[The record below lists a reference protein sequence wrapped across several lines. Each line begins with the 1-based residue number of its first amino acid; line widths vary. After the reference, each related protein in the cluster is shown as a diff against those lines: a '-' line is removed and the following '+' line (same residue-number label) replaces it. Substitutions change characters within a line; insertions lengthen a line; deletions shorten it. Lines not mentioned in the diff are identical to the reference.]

1 MTQPILSVQNLKAYY
16 GKAQIL
22 FDLSLD
28 VQPGEVVV
36 LMGRNGAG
44 KSTTMKSLVSLID
57 RKEGQIHFSGND
69 ISDKTTHQIAQMGL
83 GFVPED
89 RRVFTELTV
98 LENFEVGR
106 LPARPGLTPWTPQRL
121 FELFPN
127 LGEMPN
133 RPGGFMSGGEQQML
147 TIARTLMGN
156 PTLVLVDEP
165 SEGVAPVIV
174 EKIAH
179 AIQKLKS
186 EGVSILLSEQ
196 NITFAE
202 WVGDRAY
209 VLEKGSIR
217 YEGSMKDLITN
228 QEVRSAYLDF

>member
-1 MTQPILSVQNLKAYY
+1 MSEPLLSVQNLNAYY
-16 GKAQIL
+16 DKAQIL
-22 FDLSLD
+22 FDLALD
-28 VQPGEVVV
+28 VRPGEVVV

-44 KSTTMKSLVSLID
+44 KSTTMKSIVNMLV
-57 RKEGQIHFSGND
+57 RKEGRVRFNGAD
-69 ISDKTTHQIAQMGL
+69 ISKKTSYQISQLGL

-89 RRVFTELTV
+89 RRVFTELSV

-106 LPARPGLTPWTPQRL
+106 QASRSGLAPWTPERL

-127 LGEMPN
+127 LGEMPD
-133 RPGGFMSGGEQQML
+133 RLGGRMSGGEQQML

-156 PTLVLVDEP
+156 PSLVLVDEP

-174 EKIAH
+174 EKIAY
-179 AIQKLKS
+179 AIQQLKS

-196 NITFAE
+196 NIAFAE

-217 YEGSMKDLITN
+217 YEGSMKELIAN